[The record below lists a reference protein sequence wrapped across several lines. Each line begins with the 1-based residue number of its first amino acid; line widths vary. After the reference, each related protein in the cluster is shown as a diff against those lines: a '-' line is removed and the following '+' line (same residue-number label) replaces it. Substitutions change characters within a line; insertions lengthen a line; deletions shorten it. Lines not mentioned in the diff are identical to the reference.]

1 MGGPKRAVSRG
12 SPWVIFHSGIELF
25 GNPFS
30 FQGELILATAYGYE
44 AHEHDDVMIDAA
56 KKVNKF
62 GAAHILP
69 GALLVNDI
77 PLRMYSGSRFLRN
90 MIDLKPAPF
99 SAPHP

>member
-1 MGGPKRAVSRG
+1 
-12 SPWVIFHSGIELF
+12 
-25 GNPFS
+25 
-30 FQGELILATAYGYE
+30 
-44 AHEHDDVMIDAA
+44 MIDAA